1 MKRFF
6 FSGRIFIIS
15 LLIAVFC
22 MLGAIN
28 VTFADTN
35 YVVEA
40 GDSLSSIAQ
49 TYKISL
55 KELATANSLR
65 WNSWVYV
72 GQVLSIPKIE
82 VKPEP
87 APASPAEPEAETGK
101 TSHIVQLGDTLY
113 GIAVRNNTTV
123 QALMSANQ
131 LSSTIIRVGQE
142 LTVPAGGTGGS
153 GGATYGVS
161 NPAVNGEKWI
171 DVNLSTQRITAY
183 EGNTVIHSSWVS
195 TGLPRTPTVVGSY
208 RVYVKYEAT
217 DMQGGSQTAGDYY
230 YLRNVPYTMYFYQG
244 YGIHGTYW
252 HNNFG
257 QPMSH
262 GCVNLPTSEAQW
274 YFNWA
279 PVGTRVE
286 SHY

>member
-6 FSGRIFIIS
+6 FSARVFIIA
-15 LLIAVFC
+15 LLSAVVW
-22 MLGAIN
+22 MLGVIN
-28 VTFADTN
+28 VTFADTT

-40 GDSLSSIAQ
+40 GDSLSSIARA
-49 TYKISL
+49 YNIGIN
-55 KELATANSLR
+55 ELATANALR

-72 GQVLSIPKIE
+72 GQVLSIPKQE
-82 VKPEP
+82 VQPEA
-87 APASPAEPEAETGK
+87 APAEAKTETGNA
-101 TSHIVQLGDTLY
+101 SHVVQLGDTLY
-113 GIAVRNNTTV
+113 GIAVRNDTTV

-142 LTVPAGGTGGS
+142 LTVPLGGEATGG
-153 GGATYGVS
+153 AAYGVS

-171 DVNLSTQRITAY
+171 DVNLSTQRISAY
-183 EGNTVIHSSWVS
+183 EGNTLIHSTFVS

-217 DMQGGSQTAGDYY
+217 DMRGGSQAAGDYY

-274 YFNWA
+274 FFNWA

-286 SHY
+286 THY

>member
-6 FSGRIFIIS
+6 FSGRMIITA
-15 LLIAVFC
+15 LLLAVLW

-28 VTFADTN
+28 VTFADTT

-40 GDSLSSIAQ
+40 GDSLSRIAQ
-49 TYKISL
+49 TYNISV

-72 GQVLSIPKIE
+72 GQVLSIPKTKTE
-82 VKPEP
+82 AAPATSAKPE
-87 APASPAEPEAETGK
+87 EKTGK

-113 GIAVRNNTTV
+113 GIAINNNTTV
-123 QALMSANQ
+123 QAIMSANQ
-131 LSSTIIRVGQE
+131 LSNTIIRVGEE
-142 LTVPAGGTGGS
+142 LAVPVGQGGGS
-153 GGATYGVS
+153 GGPTYGVS

-171 DVNLSTQRITAY
+171 DINLSTQRITAY
-183 EGNTVIHSSWVS
+183 EGNTPIHSSWVS
-195 TGLPRTPTVVGSY
+195 TGLPSTPTVVGSY

-217 DMQGGSQTAGDYY
+217 DMRGGSQAAGDYY
-230 YLRNVPYTMYFYQG
+230 YLRNVPYTMYFFQG

-257 QPMSH
+257 QPMSR

-286 SHY
+286 THY